1 MHALL
6 NVECFITLKQMA
18 NICDGK
24 YSKMTFHYNLSQ
36 NDKLKHRSED
46 KYFSGTLKRIM
57 SVFTK
62 ITFLRTKSIVVKT
75 LCRTAVMS
83 L

>member
-1 MHALL
+1 
-6 NVECFITLKQMA
+6 
-18 NICDGK
+18 
-24 YSKMTFHYNLSQ
+24 MTFHCNLSQ

-46 KYFSGTLKRIM
+46 KYFLGTIM

-62 ITFLRTKSIVVKT
+62 ITFLGTKSIVVKT
-75 LCRTAVMS
+75 LGRTAVMS

>member
-1 MHALL
+1 
-6 NVECFITLKQMA
+6 
-18 NICDGK
+18 
-24 YSKMTFHYNLSQ
+24 MTFHCNLSQ

-46 KYFSGTLKRIM
+46 KYFSGTLKKIM

-62 ITFLRTKSIVVKT
+62 ITYLGTKSIVVKT
-75 LCRTAVMS
+75 LGRTAFMS